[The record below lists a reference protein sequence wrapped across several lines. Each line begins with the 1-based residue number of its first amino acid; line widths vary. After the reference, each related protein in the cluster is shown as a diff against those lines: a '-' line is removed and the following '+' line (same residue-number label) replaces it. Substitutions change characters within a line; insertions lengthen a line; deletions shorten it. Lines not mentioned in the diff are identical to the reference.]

1 MTGNIFYRFYRVLY
15 EKLLTP
21 EFITTS
27 HNMQFLNLIFKA
39 MKADVDVKR
48 VTSFTKRILQVGFYV
63 IKNILMLIMVISKLT
78 CRFFSDKPNRPP

>member
-63 IKNILMLIMVISKLT
+63 IKVYILMLIMVISKLNMSILF
-78 CRFFSDKPNRPP
+78 R